1 MKILTYE
8 KHLPDSAKFV
18 RKTVFE
24 DEQGFV
30 DEFDETDEIAT
41 HFVMQNENDEPIA
54 TCRVFP
60 DTKRATYI
68 LGRFAVVKDYR
79 NKNLGSAIMHE
90 AEQYVIKIGG
100 KSITLHAQYQ
110 AAGFYEKQ
118 GFKTFGDMD
127 DEQGYPH
134 VWMRK
139 VLDEKY

>member
-8 KHLPDSAKFV
+8 NYLPDSAKFI
-18 RKTVFE
+18 RKIVFE

-30 DEFDETDEIAT
+30 DEFDETDEIAA
-41 HFVMQNENDEPIA
+41 HFVMLNENEEPIA

-60 DTKRATYI
+60 DAAKDTYI
-68 LGRFAVVKDYR
+68 LGRLAVVRDYR
-79 NKNLGSAIMHE
+79 NKNLGSAMMHK

-100 KSITLHAQYQ
+100 KSITLHAQFQ

-118 GFKTFGDMD
+118 GFVILGDMD
-127 DEQGYPH
+127 DEQGCPH

-139 VLDEKY
+139 ILDKKE